1 MYNFTR
7 HGGDF
12 LGISC
17 KSAMAVSQRGLGQT
31 MARGAGDL
39 VVHALYLHSFSRQ
52 LTNRKTSVLTDLGFV
67 FCREHGGNW
76 RIDQMHG
83 VMVVF
88 RFDASPSPF
97 SFTLP
102 PSELVSAL
110 LLTCPNLSW
119 GPLRNVCP
127 FICRLCVPVSGVS
140 CRCGLSWAALCRFV
154 QRAMLGVLDKGGSC
168 TFTKTKWCDGIVGCV

>member
-1 MYNFTR
+1 MYNLTR

-12 LGISC
+12 LGVSC
-17 KSAMAVSQRGLGQT
+17 KSAIIVSQRGLRQT
-31 MARGAGDL
+31 MARGVGDL

-52 LTNRKTSVLTDLGFV
+52 LTNRKTSVLTDLGFD

-102 PSELVSAL
+102 PSKLVSAL
-110 LLTCPNLSW
+110 LLTCPNLSGGRFVMSVLLSVDCVSRSRVCRVGVACR
-119 GPLRNVCP
+119 GPR
-127 FICRLCVPVSGVS
+127 CVVS
-140 CRCGLSWAALCRFV
+140 CNGRC
-154 QRAMLGVLDKGGSC
+154 
-168 TFTKTKWCDGIVGCV
+168 